1 MIKERDVSRD
11 HFRWNND
18 DNISMSS
25 NYDIIK
31 EDDISKLYDD
41 NFSILSDY

>member
-1 MIKERDVSRD
+1 MIKEKDNNRN
-11 HFRWNND
+11 HLRWNND
-18 DNISMSS
+18 NNISMSS